1 MFILIAV
8 GCREKNGERSSFE
21 VGLKH
26 VPVIGIVVVEANIIE
41 MFFFLVEILR
51 FSYVIINL
59 FAFNED

>member
-41 MFFFLVEILR
+41 MFFLVEILR

>member
-41 MFFFLVEILR
+41 MFFFLLK
-51 FSYVIINL
+51 S
-59 FAFNED
+59 